1 LGTSIR
7 GLATALETNSQTDA
21 QQEEFLRLAETENFQ
36 ANEGAVMSE
45 SFITILLSLICNKE
59 KNKFVIR
66 SIKVMLDHLKKDAS
80 AFRAFKPNKP
90 LLRKIDMGAHIMS
103 NIPAESE
110 TALEFCAFIMRY
122 HRNIDYG
129 DFSES
134 PFVV

>member
-1 LGTSIR
+1 
-7 GLATALETNSQTDA
+7 
-21 QQEEFLRLAETENFQ
+21 
-36 ANEGAVMSE
+36 MSE

-59 KNKFVIR
+59 KNKYVIR

-103 NIPAESE
+103 NIPAEAE

>member
-1 LGTSIR
+1 MSTSIR
-7 GLATALETNSQTDA
+7 GLATALETNSQSDP
-21 QQEEFLRLAETENFQ
+21 QQEEFLRLAETEHFQ

-59 KNKFVIR
+59 KNKYVIR

-103 NIPAESE
+103 NIPAEAE

>member
-1 LGTSIR
+1 
-7 GLATALETNSQTDA
+7 
-21 QQEEFLRLAETENFQ
+21 
-36 ANEGAVMSE
+36 
-45 SFITILLSLICNKE
+45 
-59 KNKFVIR
+59 
-66 SIKVMLDHLKKDAS
+66 MLDHLKKDAS

-103 NIPAESE
+103 NIPSESE